1 VDYSLK
7 NNPNE
12 VTADMNELKKY
23 FNETY
28 SESRAAFRTL
38 IEPVQRYWP
47 QAVEESFA
55 LPATDEDLTIDMIKA
70 LPPGGGKRLLILS
83 CGLHGI
89 EGYIGSAML
98 QLFTGE
104 YLERLNSSE
113 TGLIMVHSINPWGMQ
128 HRRRVNDN
136 NVDLNRNFIYKL
148 TGSRAEVNPAYA
160 SIDSFVNPAKPLQA
174 AATPLFY
181 LQLGYMIAKLGPSRF
196 RENFLLGQYR
206 FPLGLYYGGKDFE
219 YSATVMKDLFDTAAD
234 YNDLLLIDMHSGYG
248 PRYQM
253 TIVNS
258 RYEQRASVDLQE
270 IFNYPLIAKTDPQE
284 FYQMQGDMVDYY
296 YQLIND
302 RYPGKRFFATSFEFG
317 TYGDSLSAVLRSY
330 RTMVNENRLY
340 HHGAKNERI
349 AGRVKH
355 DFDNLF
361 IPREKEWRKKALQDA
376 RQAFSGILRAEGYS
390 I

>member
-1 VDYSLK
+1 MD
-7 NNPNE
+7 E
-12 VTADMNELKKY
+12 VKKY
-23 FNETY
+23 FNKTY
-28 SESRAAFRTL
+28 VESRAAFHAL
-38 IEPVQRYWP
+38 IEPVQRCWP
-47 QAVEESFA
+47 QAVQESFA
-55 LPATDEDLTIDMIKA
+55 LPVADEDLTIDMIKA

-98 QLFTGE
+98 QLFADE
-104 YLERLNSSE
+104 YLERLNSAE

-128 HRRRVNDN
+128 HRRRVNEN

-148 TGSRAEVNPAYA
+148 AGSRAEVNPAYA
-160 SIDSFVNPAKPLQA
+160 SIDSFVNPSTPVQA

-181 LQLGYMIAKLGPSRF
+181 LQLGYMIATLGPSRF

-206 FPLGLYYGGKDFE
+206 FSQGLYFGGHDFE
-219 YSATVMKDLFDTAAD
+219 YSAKVMKDLFNTAAAD

-253 TIVNS
+253 TMVNS
-258 RYEQRASVDLQE
+258 RYEQRASLDLQE

-296 YQLIND
+296 YQLIYD

-317 TYGDSLSAVLRSY
+317 TYGETLCAVLRSY
-330 RTMVNENRLY
+330 RTMVNENRFY
-340 HHGAKNERI
+340 HHGAKNERV
-349 AGRVKH
+349 AGRVKR

-376 RQAFSGILRAEGYS
+376 RQAFSGILQAEGYS

>member
-1 VDYSLK
+1 MD
-7 NNPNE
+7 
-12 VTADMNELKKY
+12 ELKRY

-28 SESRAAFRTL
+28 LESRAAFRAL
-38 IEPVQRYWP
+38 IEPVQRCWP
-47 QAVEESFA
+47 QAVEESYA

-70 LPPGGGKRLLILS
+70 LPPSGGKRLLILS

-98 QLFTGE
+98 QLFTNE
-104 YLERLNSSE
+104 YLEKINSAE
-113 TGLIMVHSINPWGMQ
+113 TALIMVHSINPWGMK
-128 HRRRVNDN
+128 HRRRVNEN

-148 TGSRAEVNPAYA
+148 DGSRAEVNPAYD
-160 SIDSFVNPAKPLQA
+160 SIDSFVNPSTPVKA

-181 LQLGYMIAKLGPSRF
+181 LQLGYIIATLGPSRF

-206 FPLGLYYGGKDFE
+206 FPQGLYFGGHDFE
-219 YSATVMKDLFDTAAD
+219 YSAGVMKDLFDHAAAD
-234 YNDLLLIDMHSGYG
+234 FDDLLLIDMHSGYG
-248 PRYQM
+248 PRHQM

-270 IFNYPLIAKTDPQE
+270 IFSYPLIAKTDPQE

-296 YQLIND
+296 YQLIYD

-317 TYGDSLSAVLRSY
+317 TYGDSLGAVLRSY
-330 RTMVNENRLY
+330 RTMVNENRFY
-340 HHGAKNERI
+340 HHGAKSEHV
-349 AGRVKH
+349 AGRVKR

-361 IPREKEWRKKALQDA
+361 IPREIEWRKKALQDA
-376 RQAFSGILRAEGYS
+376 RQAFNGILQAEGYS
-390 I
+390 V